1 MFFPK
6 AMTEVE
12 LIFPSNDVL
21 AVTNVLGGHGVFH
34 QIDSAYLGLENLGPS
49 TWQEKTASY
58 STLERR
64 IQTIMQTLNLEEKYS
79 GSSDVHSMVDLES
92 VRPAVERIEADVKK
106 TSDQL
111 NTEKKKVEQL
121 ESQLHQLE
129 PIADIN
135 VEVGALRKSRYMY
148 SALGTIPAESV
159 SRLETSLARVPHAFF
174 TLRNDPKKPVVWL
187 LGPQSNSDVL
197 SRAAKSAYLTTMTLP
212 DEFDGTP
219 TEITEKIRK
228 ELEVSRQKIS
238 ELESDLAKLAGVHK
252 NELYKLLWDVHVSRV
267 TADAIVRF
275 GQLRHT
281 YVVVGWV
288 PANDLEL
295 LTQRLKKASK
305 EILIEATPAEPGGHR
320 SNAPVALQNPG
331 FLGAFETLV
340 NTYARPRYEE
350 LDPTFLMAITFPLLY
365 GAMFGDV
372 GHGLVLALIGWVV
385 SRRAKLGELL
395 IACGLSGTIFGF
407 LYGSIFGFEEIL
419 PHHPFFGQFFW
430 LSPIHDVLGILSVAI
445 GAGIVL
451 LILANLL
458 NLYNAARARDW
469 GRFFFDSNGLAGLV
483 LYLSFLVLLG
493 SVASGI
499 FTGDTFLPKI
509 LLTIGQNAAIVTIA
523 KILFF
528 VGLFLAVIFSH
539 PLQHWMHD
547 GHFAV
552 EGGWGM
558 FAVQS
563 AAEVLEKF
571 ISMLSNTL
579 SYVRVGAFAIV
590 HAGFTGAV
598 FVIARLLSGGQDAGF
613 AFWTTVVLGNL
624 FVIGLE
630 GFIVTIQTMRL
641 HYYEFFSKF
650 FLGGGAEYQPL
661 ALANAEKDN

>member
-1 MFFPK
+1 MFFPE

-12 LIFPSNDVL
+12 LIVPSKDLL
-21 AVTNVLGGHGVFH
+21 AVTKVLGKHGVFH
-34 QIDSAYLGLENLGPS
+34 QIDSTYLGLENLGPNA
-49 TWQEKTASY
+49 WQEKAASY

-64 IQTIMQTLNLEEKYS
+64 IQTLMQNLNLKEEYS
-79 GSSDVHSMVDLES
+79 GPADFDKVADLE
-92 VRPAVERIEADVKK
+92 PLQAAVDRIDEDVKK

-111 NTEKKKVEQL
+111 SEEKKKLEHL

-129 PIADIN
+129 PIADAD
-135 VEVGALRKSRYMY
+135 VDVSALRQSHYLY
-148 SALGTIPAESV
+148 SVLGILPAENV
-159 SRLETSLARVPHAFF
+159 SRLQTSLSRVPHTFF
-174 TLRNDPKKPVVWL
+174 TLREDPKRPVVWL
-187 LGPQSNSDVL
+187 LGPRSNSDVIE
-197 SRAAKSAYLTTMTLP
+197 RAVKSAYLTPLSLP
-212 DEFDGTP
+212 EEFQGTP
-219 TEITEKIRK
+219 AQINEALRK
-228 ELEVSRQKIS
+228 AIESSKQKIS
-238 ELESDLAKLAGVHK
+238 ELNATLAKLAEAHKQQLQKLFWEVHI
-252 NELYKLLWDVHVSRV
+252 SRV
-267 TADAIVRF
+267 IADAIARY

-288 PANDLEL
+288 PSADLDT
-295 LTQRLKKASK
+295 LTQRLKQASK
-305 EILIEATPAEPGGHR
+305 ETLIEARAVERTAR
-320 SNAPVALQNPG
+320 QSNVPVALRNPG
-331 FLGAFETLV
+331 ALTPFELLV

-350 LDPTFLMAITFPLLY
+350 IDPTALIAVTFPLLY

-372 GHGLVLALIGWVV
+372 GHGLVLAAIGWLL
-385 SRRAKLGELL
+385 SRRSKLGGLL
-395 IACGLSGTIFGF
+395 VACGLSGMIFGI

-430 LSPIHDVLGILSVAI
+430 LSPIHDVLDILKLAI

-451 LILANLL
+451 LILAHLL
-458 NLYNAARARDW
+458 NLYNAARAGNW
-469 GRFFFDSNGLAGLV
+469 GRFFFDSNGLAGLI

-493 SVASGI
+493 SVASKM
-499 FTGDTFLPKI
+499 FTGDTFLPGI
-509 LLTIGQNAAIVTIA
+509 LLEVGRNGMLVTIA
-523 KILFF
+523 QILFLI
-528 VGLFLAVIFSH
+528 GLFLAVIFSH
-539 PLQHWMHD
+539 PLQHWMET
-547 GHFAV
+547 GHFEI

-598 FVIARLLSGGQDAGF
+598 FVIARLLSGGAEGGL
-613 AFWTTVVLGNL
+613 AYWAVVILGNL

-650 FLGGGAEYQPL
+650 FSGGGLTYEPL
-661 ALANAEKDN
+661 TLAPAPEK

>member
-6 AMTEVE
+6 PMSEVE
-12 LIFPSNDVL
+12 LIVPSKDLL
-21 AVTNVLGGHGVFH
+21 AVTKVLGKKGVFH
-34 QIDSAYLGLENLGPS
+34 QVDSTYLGLENLGPN
-49 TWQEKTASY
+49 TWQERAASY

-64 IQTIMQTLNLEEKYS
+64 IQVILQNLNLAEEYS
-79 GSSDVHSMVDLES
+79 GASNVDSIAELEPLQS
-92 VRPAVERIEADVKK
+92 AVDRIEGEVKQ

-111 NTEKKKVEQL
+111 AAERKTLEQL

-129 PIADIN
+129 PIAETN
-135 VEVGALRKSRYMY
+135 VDVGALRKSRYLY
-148 SALGTIPAESV
+148 SVIGMIPAENV
-159 SRLETSLARVPHAFF
+159 SRLETSLSRVPHSFF
-174 TLRNDPKKPVVWL
+174 TLREDPKRPVVWL
-187 LGPQSNSDVL
+187 LGPRSNADVL
-197 SRAAKSAYLTTMTLP
+197 ERAVKSAYLNPLTLP
-212 DEFDGTP
+212 EEFEGTP
-219 TEITEKIRK
+219 AQIAASLRK
-228 ELEVSRQKIS
+228 AIEASKQKIS
-238 ELESDLAKLAGVHK
+238 DLNGALAKLADTHK
-252 NELYKLLWDVHVSRV
+252 KELRQLLWEVHVSRLI
-267 TADAIVRF
+267 ADAIARF

-288 PANDLEL
+288 PTAEL
-295 LTQRLKKASK
+295 AGLTQRLKQASK
-305 EILIEATPAEPGGHR
+305 EVLIEARSMEPAGHS
-320 SNAPVALQNPG
+320 SNVPVALQNPG
-331 FLGAFETLV
+331 FLNPFELLV

-350 LDPTFLMAITFPLLY
+350 IDPTALIAVTFPLLY

-372 GHGLVLALIGWVV
+372 GHGLVLAIIGWFL
-385 SRRAKLGELL
+385 SRRSSLGGLL
-395 IACGLSGTIFGF
+395 VACGLSGMIFGF

-430 LSPIHDVLGILSVAI
+430 LSPIHDVLAILKLAI

-451 LILANLL
+451 LILAHLV
-458 NLYNAARARDW
+458 NLYNAVRAGDW

-493 SVASGI
+493 SVAAGI
-499 FTGDTFLPKI
+499 FTGDSFLPGF
-509 LLTIGQNAAIVTIA
+509 LLTIGKNAMVVTIA
-523 KILFF
+523 KLLFI

-539 PLQHWMHD
+539 PLQHWMET
-547 GHFAV
+547 GHFEV

-598 FVIARLLSGGQDAGF
+598 FVIARLLSGGEDGGLAY
-613 AFWTTVVLGNL
+613 WLVVIFGNL

-650 FLGGGAEYQPL
+650 FRGGGSTYEPL
-661 ALANAEKDN
+661 ALGGVQEK